1 MAFVIG
7 LYCPSTLLELFLL
20 FFIYAVAVSRHCL
33 IAFICLF
40 VYLLFCHLVYHLG
53 APFSLGFAL
62 CLYCT
67 PYFICIYAIVP
78 VPLFATLSLRLLYFN
93 FLILIFIF
101 YYFIIAVRYPINW
114 NFRMAYGLLD
124 SSSY

>member
-7 LYCPSTLLELFLL
+7 LYCPSPLLGLFLL
-20 FFIYAVAVSRHCL
+20 FFIYAVAVTRHCL

-53 APFSLGFAL
+53 ALFLSVHCTVPV
-62 CLYCT
+62 LYT
-67 PYFICIYAIVP
+67 NFICIYAIVP
-78 VPLFATLSLRLLYFN
+78 VPLFATLSMRLLYFN
-93 FLILIFIF
+93 FLFFIF
-101 YYFIIAVRYPINW
+101 YYFIVAVRYPINW